1 MADGERTKV
10 RLDAFTAKVVPDP
23 KNPGESLLLTGFL
36 GASTES
42 KQTRIYWDPSLSSY
56 VDVDNANII
65 HSEPLPKEQSPL
77 GGSYI
82 WVKRS
87 AEVSTMRH
95 SRRRRDIVPD
105 ARSRGSRILLFAS
118 GEPRNPERAH
128 DRMIVEV
135 RRQTLPDGRG
145 SEWAL
150 ALQPLAEPRPAG
162 SGQLLNPARSNRSSK
177 TSER

>member
-1 MADGERTKV
+1 MFVIGHLKEDQWQTASERRSGWMHWHRTIWSPK
-10 RLDAFTAKVVPDP
+10 TA
-23 KNPGESLLLTGFL
+23 LAL
-36 GASTES
+36 
-42 KQTRIYWDPSLSSY
+42 
-56 VDVDNANII
+56 
-65 HSEPLPKEQSPL
+65 
-77 GGSYI
+77 
-82 WVKRS
+82 
-87 AEVSTMRH
+87 RH

-150 ALQPLAEPRPAG
+150 ALQTLAEPRPAG

-177 TSER
+177 TSERWKTVVERRSVSSSSWRTWMRTNARNWSTDMPIPSPPPSLYIPT